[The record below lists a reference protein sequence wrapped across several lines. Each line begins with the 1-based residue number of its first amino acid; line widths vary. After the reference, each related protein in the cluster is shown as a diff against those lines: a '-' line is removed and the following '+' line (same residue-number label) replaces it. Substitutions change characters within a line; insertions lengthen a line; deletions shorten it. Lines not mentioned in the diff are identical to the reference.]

1 MPPVPES
8 ITQFCKGLYPIL
20 VAGDV
25 DAFSRYL
32 SQWEDVI
39 GDTAELTTTS
49 EAQQRRTMTAL
60 LRHPKQFNLPP
71 WPRAVPISEPPVDD
85 RATLAPPQ
93 HQGWPDVP
101 SPSPPVQDEPTGQLD
116 GVEAAFQLDMLTGEL
131 VPVERSQVRPQ
142 AEALPERTETP
153 RRRKR
158 QPRRTRGVHLVQ
170 LSLLDAGASAD

>member
-20 VAGDV
+20 LAGDV

-60 LRHPKQFNLPP
+60 LCHPKQFNLPP
-71 WPRAVPISEPPVDD
+71 WPRAVPVSEPTIDD
-85 RATLAPPQ
+85 RATPPPQ
-93 HQGWPDVP
+93 HQGWSDVP
-101 SPSPPVQDEPTGQLD
+101 LSPSPPVQDDPTGHVD
-116 GVEAAFQLDMLTGEL
+116 SAEAAFQLDMLTGEFI
-131 VPVERSQVRPQ
+131 PVERSHVRPQ

-153 RRRKR
+153 RRKR
-158 QPRRTRGVHLVQ
+158 QPRRTPGVHLVQ
-170 LSLLDAGASAD
+170 LPLLDAGASAD